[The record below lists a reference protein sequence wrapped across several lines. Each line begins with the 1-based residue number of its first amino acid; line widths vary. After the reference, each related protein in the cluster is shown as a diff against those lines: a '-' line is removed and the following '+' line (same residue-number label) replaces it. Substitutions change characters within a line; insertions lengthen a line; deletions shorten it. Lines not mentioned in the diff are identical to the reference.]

1 MGPPHY
7 CQSLPAPLGQL
18 QGTNCLSGPLGE
30 PSYLVD
36 EGGKAVIEAF
46 DLLLFIPLHPLHR
59 RVDLQLEWDKQA
71 LIDCDGGDAG
81 RRPAGGAH
89 SVPKARQAT
98 SGGDP
103 GPPKAHIAQAPG
115 AEAAQGTEAPTAP
128 GPAQPLAHC
137 IVGDHSR
144 EDGRAGAEAP
154 AATSGALLE
163 GAARH
168 GGSKRQRDGALA
180 EGRRWE

>member
-18 QGTNCLSGPLGE
+18 QGTNCLSGPLGK

-103 GPPKAHIAQAPG
+103 GPPEAHIAQAPG

-144 EDGRAGAEAP
+144 EDG
-154 AATSGALLE
+154 
-163 GAARH
+163 
-168 GGSKRQRDGALA
+168 
-180 EGRRWE
+180 